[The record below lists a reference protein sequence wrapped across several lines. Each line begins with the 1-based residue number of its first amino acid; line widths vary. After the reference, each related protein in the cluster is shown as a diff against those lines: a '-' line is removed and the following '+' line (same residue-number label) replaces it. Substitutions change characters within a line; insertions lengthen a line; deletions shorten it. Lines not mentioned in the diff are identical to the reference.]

1 VGSRKV
7 IFVTGASRGIGK
19 AIALA
24 GARENYDVAFTYR
37 SGQAE
42 AETLVIKLQALGVDA
57 LALAADGGDQAQTQR
72 AFAAAEA
79 RFGRLDALVANAG
92 IIGAPRS
99 IVDVDHAHLAEVFRV
114 NVLGTFFAI
123 SEAVRRMSLHYGGQ
137 GGAIVVMSSAAARHG
152 GIAREAHYAASKGAL
167 DSMTLSLAKEL
178 PDHGVR
184 INALRP
190 GVIRTAIHEVHGGEA
205 TISAA
210 EATIPLRRA
219 GEPTEVA
226 DAAMFLLG
234 SASAYVHGAI
244 LDVSGGR

>member
-1 VGSRKV
+1 MGRKL
-7 IFVTGASRGIGK
+7 ILVTGASRGIGR

-24 GARENYDVAFTYR
+24 AACQNYDVAFTFK
-37 SGQAE
+37 SGHAE
-42 AETLVIKLQALGVDA
+42 AEALVTQLQALGVDA
-57 LALAADGGDQAQTQR
+57 LALNADGGDQWQTRR
-72 AFAAAEA
+72 AFADVEA

-92 IIGAPRS
+92 IIGAPQS
-99 IVDVDHAHLAEVFRV
+99 ILDADHAHLAEVFRV

-123 SEAVRRMSLHYGGQ
+123 SEGVRRMSLRHGGQ

-152 GIAREAHYAASKGAL
+152 GMPQEAHYAASKGAL

-190 GVIRTAIHEVHGGEA
+190 GMIRTAIHDIHGGVA
-205 TISAA
+205 TISAT
-210 EATIPLRRA
+210 EATIPLRRV
-219 GEPTEVA
+219 GEPEEVA
-226 DAAMFLLG
+226 DTVMFLLG
-234 SASAYVHGAI
+234 PASAYVHGAI

>member
-1 VGSRKV
+1 MGSRKL
-7 IFVTGASRGIGK
+7 IFVTGASRGIGR

-24 GARENYDVAFTYR
+24 AARDNYDVAFTYR
-37 SGQAE
+37 SAQAE
-42 AETLVIKLQALGVDA
+42 AVVLVSQLQALGVDA
-57 LALAADGGDQAQTQR
+57 LAFAADGGDQAQTQR

-99 IVDVDHAHLAEVFRV
+99 IVDVDHDHLAAVFRV

-123 SEAVRRMSLHYGGQ
+123 SEAVRRMSVHHGGQ

-152 GIAREAHYAASKGAL
+152 GMIQEAHYAASKGAL

-190 GVIRTAIHEVHGGEA
+190 GVIRTAIHDIHGGGA
-205 TISAA
+205 AISAT
-210 EATIPLRRA
+210 EAAIPLRRA
-219 GEPTEVA
+219 GEPAEVA
-226 DAAMFLLG
+226 DTAMFLLG
-234 SASAYVHGAI
+234 PASAYVHGAI

>member
-1 VGSRKV
+1 MGIRKV
-7 IFVTGASRGIGK
+7 IFITGASRGIGR

-24 GARENYDVAFTYR
+24 AAREKYDVAFTFR

-42 AETLVIKLQALGVDA
+42 AETLVTQLQALGVDA
-57 LALAADGGDQAQTQR
+57 LAFAADGGDQAQTRR

-99 IVDVDHAHLAEVFRV
+99 IVDVDQAHLAEVFRV

-123 SEAVRRMSLHYGGQ
+123 SEGVRRMSLRHGGQ

-152 GIAREAHYAASKGAL
+152 GMVQEAHYAASKGAL

-178 PDHGVR
+178 PHQCS
-184 INALRP
+184 
-190 GVIRTAIHEVHGGEA
+190 TAGHDPHHD
-205 TISAA
+205 
-210 EATIPLRRA
+210 P
-219 GEPTEVA
+219 
-226 DAAMFLLG
+226 
-234 SASAYVHGAI
+234 
-244 LDVSGGR
+244 